1 MHLVPFFAV
10 APELAARE
18 TRVLHLL
25 VPRDGLP
32 VGSYGLLEFYCPD
45 PACDCRRVMLNVAE
59 EKQPDRFLAS
69 ISYSFDRDD
78 EMAGPFLDPINPQS
92 KYAED
97 LLQLVEETAFRD
109 PRYVA
114 RLERH
119 YVTVKQAACDPEHP
133 AYHKLRKV
141 LEDDAASF
149 PLLRSV
155 RRPQGKSRKRTRKQR
170 RRKQI
175 KGNSGQNH
183 TPDIDS
189 LVRQLSQSED

>member
-10 APELAARE
+10 DSELAARE
-18 TRVLHLL
+18 TRMLHLL
-25 VPRDGLP
+25 VPQDGLP

-69 ISYSFDRDD
+69 ISYGFDRDD
-78 EMAGPFLDPINPQS
+78 EMAGPFLDPLNPQS
-92 KYAED
+92 KYTEG
-97 LLQLVEETAFRD
+97 LLQLVEETVLSD

-119 YVTVKQAACDPEHP
+119 YVTVKQAASDPEHP

-141 LEDDAASF
+141 LADDAASF
-149 PLLRSV
+149 PLPRPV
-155 RRPQGKSRKRTRKQR
+155 RRSRGKSLKRKRKPR
-170 RRKQI
+170 RRKRI
-175 KGNSGQNH
+175 KRKNGQN
-183 TPDIDS
+183 
-189 LVRQLSQSED
+189 